1 MSEISPSFENPLHR
15 KVFNALNAHGY
26 YDAQN
31 KNHLSWILSL
41 SNQNSLK
48 ILKILEEGP
57 KLIKK
62 NIGGLVGID
71 YLTRRL

>member
-15 KVFNALNAHGY
+15 KVFDALNANGIYNADSHFF
-26 YDAQN
+26 
-31 KNHLSWILSL
+31 WILTLSDQDSL
-41 SNQNSLK
+41 QVLK
-48 ILKILEEGP
+48 TLGVGP

-62 NIGGLVGID
+62 NIGGLVDIN

>member
-1 MSEISPSFENPLHR
+1 MTDSIKNPLHR

-48 ILKILEEGP
+48 ILKILEGGP
-57 KLIKK
+57 KLIKR
-62 NIGGLVGID
+62 NIGGLISINH
-71 YLTRRL
+71 LTRRL